1 MLSHLIEMLVW
12 FVVMVGF
19 AIYLNLQAKKL
30 QFNRTLWTIL
40 GFFFTAL
47 AVSLLMYRTGRK
59 VQAVI
64 WLIIWV
70 VGLESFI
77 ITATGMLSSFMP
89 NLSVEE

>member
-1 MLSHLIEMLVW
+1 MLSHLIEMIMWLI
-12 FVVMVGF
+12 VMVGF
-19 AIYLNLQAKKL
+19 AVYLNLQAKKL
-30 QFNRTLWTIL
+30 HWNRTLWTIF

-47 AVSLLMYRTGRK
+47 AVSLLIYRTGRK
-59 VQAVI
+59 VLAVI
-64 WLIIWV
+64 WLIVWI